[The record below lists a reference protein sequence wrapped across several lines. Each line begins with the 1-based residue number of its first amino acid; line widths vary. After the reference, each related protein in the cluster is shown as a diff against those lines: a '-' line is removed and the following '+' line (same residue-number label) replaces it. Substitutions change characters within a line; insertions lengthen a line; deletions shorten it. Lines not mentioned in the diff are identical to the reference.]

1 MGLCASTD
9 GHLTDAEKRQLSL
22 DKAVNRQLDKAQQ
35 KDAQRDKIVKK
46 LLLLGAGESGK
57 STLFKQMITI
67 YGHGFPPEER
77 KTYCS
82 VIFTNIIACMRA
94 LCEAA
99 PTYGG
104 GVEAKESCQ
113 YVMEMQDDDMA
124 QINSS
129 NVHHFKELWKD
140 PGILRAYENRSKFQ
154 LPDSAYYYFERLDVI
169 AAPGYIPSEQDIL
182 RSRVKTSGIV
192 VNDFLVE
199 GNEFKMID
207 VGGQRNERKKWIA
220 CFEGVT
226 AVLFIGVLS
235 EYDLMLSEDDSQN
248 RMVETLTL
256 FEEICKSPFFVKT
269 AMILMLNKRDSFLE
283 KIKSVNLNV
292 CPLFTDY
299 TGPNTYEAGVQ
310 LIQDTFLAKA
320 ENKLIYTHVT
330 CATDTNAMKIVFE
343 AVKDIVIRAAL
354 NDVGLLG

>member
-1 MGLCASTD
+1 MGLCASVD
-9 GHLTDAEKRQLSL
+9 GLTEQEKRQYAI
-22 DKAVNRQLDKAQQ
+22 DKSVNRQLDRVQQ

-67 YGHGFPPEER
+67 YGNGFPVEER
-77 KTYCS
+77 KTYAP
-82 VIFTNIIACMRA
+82 VVHTNTIQCMKA
-94 LCEAA
+94 LCEVGDKFG
-99 PTYGG
+99 P
-104 GVEAKESCQ
+104 VECKASLEF
-113 YVMEMQDDDMA
+113 VLELADDD
-124 QINSS
+124 
-129 NVHHFKELWKD
+129 NVRIDQTNVEHFKKLWAD
-140 PGILRAYENRSKFQ
+140 PGILAAFENRNQFQ
-154 LPDSAYYYFERLDVI
+154 LPDSAKFYFDKLDTI

-182 RSRVKTSGIV
+182 RTRVKTSGIV

-235 EYDLMLSEDDSQN
+235 EYDLVLSEDDSMN
-248 RMVETLTL
+248 RMCETLTL
-256 FEEICKSPFFVKT
+256 FEEICNSPFFVKT

-283 KIKSVNLNV
+283 KIDKVPLNV
-292 CPLFTDY
+292 CPLFKDY
-299 TGPNTYEAGVQ
+299 KGPNTYDAGVA
-310 LIQDTFLAKA
+310 LIQDTFHAKA
-320 ENKLIYTHVT
+320 KNKLIYTHIT
-330 CATDTNAMKIVFE
+330 CATDTDNMKVVFE

>member
-9 GHLTDAEKRQLSL
+9 GHLTEAEKRQLAL

-35 KDAQRDKIVKK
+35 KDAQKDKVVKK

-67 YGHGFPPEER
+67 YGNGFSQEEC

-82 VIFTNIIACMRA
+82 VIYTNIIACMRA

-99 PTYGG
+99 PTYGA
-104 GVEAKESCQ
+104 VECKEAYQ
-113 YVMEMQDDDMA
+113 YVMDMQDDDTA
-124 QINSS
+124 QINST
-129 NVHHFKELWKD
+129 NVNHFKNLWKD
-140 PGILRAYENRSKFQ
+140 PCIQKAYENRSKFQ
-154 LPDSAYYYFERLDVI
+154 LPDSAQYYFERLDAI
-169 AAPGYIPSEQDIL
+169 AAPGYIPTEQDIL

-235 EYDLMLSEDDSQN
+235 EYDLVLSEDDSQN

-269 AMILMLNKRDSFLE
+269 AMILMLNKRDLFVE
-283 KIKSVNLNV
+283 KIRTVPLTE
-292 CPLFTDY
+292 CPLFANY
-299 TGPNTYEAGVQ
+299 TGPNTYDAGLN
-310 LIQDTFLAKA
+310 LIQSTFLAKA
-320 ENKLIYTHVT
+320 ESKLIYTHVT